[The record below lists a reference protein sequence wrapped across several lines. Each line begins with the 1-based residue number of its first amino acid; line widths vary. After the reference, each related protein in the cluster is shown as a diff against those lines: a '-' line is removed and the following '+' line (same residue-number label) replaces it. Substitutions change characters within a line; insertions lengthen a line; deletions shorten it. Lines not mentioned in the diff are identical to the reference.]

1 MEEAYSNP
9 PWNFSWVVPK
19 ELAAMGWP
27 QTAGN
32 VRFLYE
38 QGVRHLVTLSP
49 EKRPPIQDKLF
60 RGGIAWTE
68 IGVEEFEAP
77 SLDQIREFIELCRK
91 ARQRQEVSVQRISKK
106 SLYENAMFNL
116 LERCRFKKMNK
127 NKRFRKNKFFQL

>member
-27 QTAGN
+27 QTAAN

-60 RGGIAWTE
+60 RGEITWVE

-77 SLDQIREFIELCRK
+77 GLDQIREFIEVCRK
-91 ARQRQEVSVQRISKK
+91 ARQRQEVSV
-106 SLYENAMFNL
+106 
-116 LERCRFKKMNK
+116 
-127 NKRFRKNKFFQL
+127 